1 MKDYII
7 IVCVVVIAVAVSI
20 FLIKRSTS
28 DISGSLPI
36 NMIPEKINTDTIYS
50 EINILEIKSDTIKI
64 YYETKVKNYR
74 TLATPE
80 RVLLFAERIN
90 R

>member
-7 IVCVVVIAVAVSI
+7 IACIIIICVVVSI
-20 FLIKRSTS
+20 FLVKKNTS
-28 DISGSLPI
+28 DINGSLPI
-36 NMIPEKINTDTIYS
+36 DMIPEKISTDTIYS
-50 EINILEIKSDTIKI
+50 EINILEIKSDTIEI
-64 YYETKVKNYR
+64 YYEKKVKNYR

-80 RVLLFAERIN
+80 RVRLFAERIN

>member
-7 IVCVVVIAVAVSI
+7 IACAVIICVVVSI
-20 FLIKRSTS
+20 FLAKRSAS

-36 NMIPEKINTDTIYS
+36 DMIPEKISTDTIYS
-50 EINILEIKSDTIKI
+50 EIKILEIKSDTIEI
-64 YYETKVKNYR
+64 YYEKKVKNYR

-80 RVLLFAERIN
+80 RVRLFAERIN